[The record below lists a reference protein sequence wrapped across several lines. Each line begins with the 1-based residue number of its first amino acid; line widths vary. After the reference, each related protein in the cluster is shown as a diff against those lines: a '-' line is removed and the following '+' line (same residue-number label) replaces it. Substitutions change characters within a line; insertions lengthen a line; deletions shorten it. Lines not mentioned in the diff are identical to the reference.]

1 MKILNLDYLKKYVS
15 DNRKIIIFSFLI
27 AIICYGYEIF
37 NFSLSIDEELASFNN
52 ASNNRFLIE
61 IGRWGTYLLNR
72 LMFSQSL
79 LPYAPFLFGVLC
91 LAAAS
96 VIFVTSIGGSPG
108 AKYIFS
114 IVFITSP
121 VHAYYLAFNTADPYF
136 SIGLALMVISYLE
149 AVKGF
154 ETKSRFALL
163 RSVLTCAFS
172 ISIYQALFSVFVTLM
187 MFHLLTKKAGDP
199 NFNCKALLKRATGFI
214 LLAVVSLA
222 LYKMTDFLI
231 FKMVLDSKASHGMAY
246 LNSLQSWGKLPSMLI
261 IKNLILGTITYF
273 TGKLIPGERYLIPFS
288 VFFLISYLVYK
299 FGTQKRTVI
308 DRIILILLLL
318 LLLVSPFI
326 LIYINGAMLPVR
338 TMMAFPLL
346 LAMLWWLVY
355 TQIRQSGKKIMLVLA
370 FVLFIT
376 NTGITTRL
384 FYSSWVAW
392 QADRDM
398 ANRIYERICNL
409 DLPDNGK
416 PIEVAFLGK
425 YDHPGN
431 ALFIK
436 SDIFGASFFGWDNG
450 NPIRILFLFKTMGIN
465 NLRMA
470 SNMKTKVSLSDTVQK
485 LPCWPFK
492 GSVCF
497 YENVVIVKLSNEPK

>member
-1 MKILNLDYLKKYVS
+1 MKILNLDCLKKYVS

-37 NFSLSIDEELASFNN
+37 NFSLSIDEELASFTN
-52 ASNNRFLIE
+52 ASDNRFLIE
-61 IGRWGTYLLNR
+61 IGRWGTYLLNH
-72 LMFSQSL
+72 LLFPYSL
-79 LPYAPFLFGVLC
+79 LPYAPFLFGVLF

-96 VIFVTSIGGSPG
+96 VIFVTSIDGSLG

-136 SIGLALMVISYLE
+136 SIGLALMVISYIE

-154 ETKSRFALL
+154 ETNNRFALL
-163 RSVLTCAFS
+163 RSVLTFAFS
-172 ISIYQALFSVFVTLM
+172 ISIYQALVSVFVTLM
-187 MFHLLTKKAGDP
+187 MFHLLTKKSGDP
-199 NFNCKALLKRATGFI
+199 DFNFKALLKRTTGFI

-231 FKMVLDSKASHGMAY
+231 FKMVLDSDAPRGTAY
-246 LNSLQSWGKLPSMLI
+246 LNNFQGWGKLPAMLI
-261 IKNLILGTITYF
+261 VNNLIQGTITYF
-273 TGKLIPGERYLIPFS
+273 TGKLIPGEKYLIPFS
-288 VFFLISYLVYK
+288 VLILISYLVYK
-299 FGTQKRTVI
+299 FVTQKRTII

-355 TQIRQSGKKIMLVLA
+355 TQIRQSGKKIMLILA
-370 FVLFIT
+370 LVLFIT

-416 PIEVAFLGK
+416 PIPVAFIGK
-425 YDHPGN
+425 YNHPDN
-431 ALFIK
+431 NLFIK
-436 SDIFGASFFGWDNG
+436 SDIFGASFFGWGKG
-450 NPIRILFLFKTMGIN
+450 NQKRILSLFKTIGIN
-465 NLRMA
+465 NLRVI
-470 SNMKTKVSLSDTVQK
+470 SKKIISVSVSDTVQK
-485 LPCWPFK
+485 MPCWPFK

-497 YENVVIVKLSNEPK
+497 YNNVVIVKLSNEPK